1 MADQP
6 KLTPKQQQLMDFLNE
21 LATTP
26 LTPERLARGNQ
37 LLDSAADE
45 CRQQQEVIRQQQ
57 ESANND

>member
-26 LTPERLARGNQ
+26 LTHERLQLGNE
-37 LLDSAADE
+37 LLDKCADE
-45 CRQQQEVIRQQQ
+45 CKQQQEAIRQQKGSRN
-57 ESANND
+57 E